1 MRTTKLKVGRREEV
15 SRRMKHVKVLSTK
28 KPVAAE
34 QVAWVELKNI
44 FGPLKLRPQQAG
56 WLVALFDNLRQN

>member
-1 MRTTKLKVGRREEV
+1 
-15 SRRMKHVKVLSTK
+15 MKHVKVLSTN

-44 FGPLKLRPQQAG
+44 FGPLKLRNAQAN
-56 WLVALFDNLRQN
+56 WLVALFDNWLQS